1 LARLIVFLCNW
12 PHLSGAGR
20 FNFPFH
26 FIHFADMPQ
35 VHHWIAYS
43 ALPRNEALQKIQE
56 AVHSPAVVTDFHFFS
71 DLSASLQIEVPGSH
85 SAALFER
92 LKAVATLEAREAFP
106 AENEEPALV
115 FLQLNF
121 SGGSG
126 LLRHMVPEVPG

>member
-1 LARLIVFLCNW
+1 MGPYLPV
-12 PHLSGAGR
+12 S
-20 FNFPFH
+20 FNPFPG
-26 FIHFADMPQ
+26 MPQ

-56 AVHSPAVVTDFHFFS
+56 AVQSPAFITDFHFFS

-92 LKAVATLEAREAFP
+92 LKTVATIESREALP
-106 AENEEPALV
+106 VDNEQPVLV

-126 LLRHMVPEVPG
+126 QLRHPVPEVPG